1 MDGLLGKLVPLMN
14 INPLALR
21 VESIISRA
29 AGYSKKSLCLIFV
42 LFSAAQAFAWTD
54 GELLIWI
61 SSNRP
66 FHALSDLG
74 EAFEK
79 EIGAQVKVETQEQII
94 EKFQAAGQSGKGP
107 DIFFWANDRIGEWA
121 DSGLLKPLQ
130 IKEEF
135 KAKYLPMSWD
145 AVTHKQQVWGYPVS
159 LEAVSLVYNKKLV
172 TGKVPAQLSELPAFA
187 NELKAQ
193 NPKAIAIMWDY
204 KTPYF
209 SWPFL
214 ASAGGYPFKKT
225 AEGYDVN
232 NIGVAN
238 AGALEGLKAIVE
250 LINAGILPKGSSQ
263 SVMSEKMAS
272 GQLALMVNGPWD
284 WANLRKAG
292 IDFGLAPIPGVGGN
306 PGRPFVGVFTAMINR
321 SSPNVDLAQHFLEEH
336 ALTLE
341 GLKAMDAD
349 APLGVPAL
357 KTLCDEMAARNHL
370 IKVTYENAQNG
381 VVMPNI
387 PQMGKFWSSMKA
399 AFEIAT
405 NGGVTPEAA
414 LQDALKNMQR

>member
-1 MDGLLGKLVPLMN
+1 MKTKPLTF
-14 INPLALR
+14 R
-21 VESIISRA
+21 VKVIVSRT
-29 AGYSKKSLCLIFV
+29 AGYLSKSLCLGLMF
-42 LFSAAQAFAWTD
+42 FSVAQAFAWTD

-66 FHALSDLG
+66 FHALNELG
-74 EAFEK
+74 KAFEK
-79 EIGAQVKVETQEQII
+79 EIGATVKIETQEQII

-121 DSGLLKPLQ
+121 DSGLLKPLH
-130 IKEEF
+130 IKEDF

-145 AVTHKQQVWGYPVS
+145 AVTHKQQLWGYPVS

-172 TGKVPAQLSELPAFA
+172 TGKVPTQLSELPAFGQ
-187 NELKAQ
+187 ELKSRSPA
-193 NPKAIAIMWDY
+193 AIVIMWDY

-214 ASAGGYPFKKT
+214 ASAGAYPFKKT
-225 AEGYDVN
+225 AEGYDVKD
-232 NIGVAN
+232 IGVAN
-238 AGALEGLKAIVE
+238 AGALEGLTAIVD
-250 LINAGILPKGSSQ
+250 LINSGILPRGSTQ
-263 SVMSEKMAS
+263 NVMSEKMAS

-292 IDFGLAPIPGVGGN
+292 VDFDLAPIPGVGGN
-306 PGRPFVGVFTAMINR
+306 PGRPFVGVFTGLINR
-321 SSPNVDLAQHFLEEH
+321 SSPNLDLAQHFLEEH
-336 ALTLE
+336 VLTLE

-357 KTLCDEMAARNHL
+357 KTLCDEMSAQNHL
-370 IKVTYENAQNG
+370 IKVTYENAKNG

-405 NGGVTPEAA
+405 NGGASPEAA
-414 LQDALKNMQR
+414 LKDALRNMKSQN

>member
-1 MDGLLGKLVPLMN
+1 M
-14 INPLALR
+14 
-21 VESIISRA
+21 
-29 AGYSKKSLCLIFV
+29 
-42 LFSAAQAFAWTD
+42 LFSAVQAFAWTD

-66 FHALSDLG
+66 FHALSHLG
-74 EAFEK
+74 EIFEK
-79 EIGAQVKVETQEQII
+79 EIGAPVKVETQEQII
-94 EKFQAAGQSGKGP
+94 SKFQAAGQSGKGP
-107 DIFFWANDRIGEWA
+107 DILFWANDRIGEWA
-121 DSGLLKPLQ
+121 NSGLLKPLH
-130 IKEEF
+130 IEEEF
-135 KAKYLPMSWD
+135 KAKYLPMCWD

-159 LEAVSLVYNKKLV
+159 FEAVSLIYNKKLV
-172 TGKVPAQLSELPAFA
+172 TGKVPTQLSELPAFA

-193 NPKAIAIMWDY
+193 NPKAIVIMWDY

-232 NIGVAN
+232 DIGVAN
-238 AGALEGLKAIVE
+238 AGALEGLKAIVQ
-250 LINAGILPKGSSQ
+250 LINTGILPKGSSQ
-263 SVMSEKMAS
+263 SIMSEKMAS
-272 GQLALMVNGPWD
+272 GQLALMINGPWD

-292 IDFGLAPIPGVGGN
+292 VDFDLAPIPGVNGN
-306 PGRPFVGVFTAMINR
+306 PGRPFVGVFAAMINR
-321 SSPNVDLAQHFLEEH
+321 SSPNVELAQHFLQEH
-336 ALTLE
+336 VLTSE
-341 GLKAMDAD
+341 SLKAMDAD

-370 IKVTYENAQNG
+370 IKVTYENAENG

-387 PQMGKFWSSMKA
+387 PQMGKFWSSMGA

-405 NGGVTPEAA
+405 NGGATP
-414 LQDALKNMQR
+414 QDAFKNMQR